1 MANKFLTAKASYS
14 EAAALP
20 TYAAAKELLLP
31 PTTVDVISTVV
42 FIFFVHGVDP
52 KWREVC
58 PCH

>member
-42 FIFFVHGVDP
+42 FIIFFVHCVDP

-58 PCH
+58 H